1 MRTYSKDVKEPEV
14 SFELSAGWMKQKIH
28 TSEKNMDK
36 ILEAFAVRIRV
47 NDYNKTV
54 EVHAEF
60 GVAMRLIVDE
70 ETLAEFRKHYP
81 SF

>member
-14 SFELSAGWMKQKIH
+14 SFELSAGWMKQKIPR
-28 TSEKNMDK
+28 SEKNMDK
-36 ILEAFAVRIRV
+36 ILKAFDGHIRV
-47 NDYNKTV
+47 NESNKTV
-54 EVHAEF
+54 EVYNEY
-60 GVAMRLIVDE
+60 GVTMRLIVDE